1 MTEKDLDSR
10 SARSGREVLLL
21 LLLLFSFSFSLLLFP
36 TPLLGERQGGSA
48 RQAHEEKV
56 PVEKKD
62 RTGRREEGGRPH
74 SVSARLL
81 AGLAGGVCVCMYGG
95 CIMRRGGKGKGKGRP
110 SFGGRWRRGDCDFT
124 NPSSECAGMI
134 GPSLRPV
141 STICFP

>member
-10 SARSGREVLLL
+10 SARSRREVLL

-62 RTGRREEGGRPH
+62 RTGRREEGGRKASLSLCPLACWLGWG
-74 SVSARLL
+74 SVYMYVWWVHNAKRGERGRGDR
-81 AGLAGGVCVCMYGG
+81 ALAGGGG
-95 CIMRRGGKGKGKGRP
+95 
-110 SFGGRWRRGDCDFT
+110 GDCDFT